1 MKSVYCIPV
10 LIIVATMSVFAELP
24 DDKDLLLWIGEGSGE
39 TGLDTTGNGND
50 GTFYGTARWNEVLL
64 TDPPNLNIR
73 TLFIVK
79 IIIHIK

>member
-24 DDKDLLLWIGEGSGE
+24 DDEDLLLWIGEGSGDIV
-39 TGLDTTGNGND
+39 LDTTGNGND
-50 GTFYGTARWNEVLL
+50 GTFHGTARWNEVLL
-64 TDPPNLNIR
+64 TDTPNLNIS